1 MELYNNIAE
10 VLSKKNINVVVGNI
24 YDLMAIW
31 RQWYRGSVNDFHY
44 YTERINGKDVELER
58 LTMNAPK
65 KFTEDISKLLW
76 TEKTKI
82 ELSNQKATKRLW
94 EVLDSKENGFTTN
107 FPNFIEKMLALG
119 TAVTIEYKDEK
130 GKTLIDYIDGDVI
143 LPYKFTNGCIKGLVA
158 VSRFVEGKDRK
169 KQYFT
174 HLTYHEFTGDMYLKT
189 NELYVSKTENELG
202 KQIDFEIKFP
212 NIKEDEIIRTT
223 NPYFQV
229 FKTNLANN
237 FDTNSPM
244 GISTFA
250 NSIDRFKAIDTKY
263 DSFNNEFDLG
273 KKRIIVDQ
281 SALKGKMETDSD
293 GNTRFV
299 QYFDKNDRAY
309 QAINAEMKEPVKE
322 IDMSLRYKEH
332 IESIN
337 AELNWLADNMG
348 LGNDWCKFD
357 GIGIKTATE
366 VISENSKAFRT
377 RAHYLSII
385 NDAVYDLIKA
395 ICELEGIKTNKIT
408 IIPDDS
414 IIEDKNAEQMRA
426 QQEVNMG
433 LKSKKTYLMETKG
446 MSEEEA
452 EEELKRIQEEK
463 QNNQLGFDVSEE

>member
-1 MELYNNIAE
+1 
-10 VLSKKNINVVVGNI
+10 
-24 YDLMAIW
+24 
-31 RQWYRGSVNDFHY
+31 
-44 YTERINGKDVELER
+44 
-58 LTMNAPK
+58 
-65 KFTEDISKLLW
+65 
-76 TEKTKI
+76 
-82 ELSNQKATKRLW
+82 
-94 EVLDSKENGFTTN
+94 
-107 FPNFIEKMLALG
+107 
-119 TAVTIEYKDEK
+119 
-130 GKTLIDYIDGDVI
+130 
-143 LPYKFTNGCIKGLVA
+143 
-158 VSRFVEGKDRK
+158 
-169 KQYFT
+169 
-174 HLTYHEFTGDMYLKT
+174 
-189 NELYVSKTENELG
+189 
-202 KQIDFEIKFP
+202 
-212 NIKEDEIIRTT
+212 
-223 NPYFQV
+223 
-229 FKTNLANN
+229 
-237 FDTNSPM
+237 
-244 GISTFA
+244 
-250 NSIDRFKAIDTKY
+250 
-263 DSFNNEFDLG
+263 
-273 KKRIIVDQ
+273 
-281 SALKGKMETDSD
+281 METDSD

-426 QQEVNMG
+426 QQEVSMG